1 MAKICIP
8 NETRRGVLH
17 LILVI
22 NRLIIMD
29 SFSSLETSL
38 GEMSVFSQEL
48 LAIALSSSVNI
59 LAGLG
64 TIIIGFW
71 LSSKASSMVRK
82 QMSTLR
88 RVDKTLA
95 PILASIIRYAG
106 FILTLVVA
114 LGQFGVQTTSII
126 AVLGAAGLAIGLALQ
141 GTLSNVASGIML
153 LLLRP
158 FSVGDWIETNS
169 ISGTVREIGLFA
181 TQIDTFD
188 NIYITVPNSSIW
200 SATIINNSRH
210 QIRRMDLDIGIG
222 YNSDLNK
229 VEKALITLTKDKRIL
244 SDPEPQ
250 FLVVDYADS
259 AILVRL
265 RLYAQYEDFFALN
278 WDLKRRLKPLLDAHN
293 IEIPF
298 PQRVVHHLGTDSET
312 GS

>member
-1 MAKICIP
+1 
-8 NETRRGVLH
+8 
-17 LILVI
+17 
-22 NRLIIMD
+22 MD

-82 QMSTLR
+82 QMSTLQR
-88 RVDKTLA
+88 TDKTLT

-210 QIRRMDLDIGIG
+210 QMRRMDLDIGIG
-222 YNSDLNK
+222 YDSDLNE

>member
-1 MAKICIP
+1 
-8 NETRRGVLH
+8 
-17 LILVI
+17 
-22 NRLIIMD
+22 MD

-71 LSSKASSMVRK
+71 LSSKASSIVRK
-82 QMSTLR
+82 QMSTLQ

-222 YNSDLNK
+222 YNSDLNE

-298 PQRVVHHLGTDSET
+298 PQRVVHHLRTDSET

>member
-1 MAKICIP
+1 
-8 NETRRGVLH
+8 
-17 LILVI
+17 
-22 NRLIIMD
+22 MD

-38 GEMSVFSQEL
+38 GEMSLFSQEL
-48 LAIALSSSVNI
+48 FALALSSSVNV

-71 LSSKASSMVRK
+71 LSGKASAMVRK
-82 QMSTLR
+82 QMSTLPR
-88 RVDKTLA
+88 IDKTLA
-95 PILASIIRYAG
+95 PILASTIRYAG

-188 NIYITVPNSSIW
+188 NIYISVPNSSIW
-200 SATIINNSRH
+200 SEIIINNSRH
-210 QIRRMDLDIGIG
+210 SVRRMDLDIGID
-222 YNSDLNK
+222 YNSDLDE
-229 VEKALITLTKDKRIL
+229 VEKALMTLTEDQRIL
-244 SDPEPQ
+244 ADPQPQ
-250 FLVVDYADS
+250 FLIVDYADS
-259 AILVRL
+259 AIMVRL
-265 RLYAQYEDFFALN
+265 RLYARFEDFFALN

-298 PQRVVHHLGTDSET
+298 PQRVVHHLGTNAKA
-312 GS
+312 GL

>member
-1 MAKICIP
+1 
-8 NETRRGVLH
+8 
-17 LILVI
+17 
-22 NRLIIMD
+22 MD

-71 LSSKASSMVRK
+71 LSSKASSIVRK
-82 QMSTLR
+82 QMSTLQ

-222 YNSDLNK
+222 YNSDLNE

-265 RLYAQYEDFFALN
+265 RLYAQYDDFFALN

>member
-1 MAKICIP
+1 
-8 NETRRGVLH
+8 
-17 LILVI
+17 
-22 NRLIIMD
+22 MD

-82 QMSTLR
+82 QMSTLQ

-158 FSVGDWIETNS
+158 FSVGDWIQTNS

-222 YNSDLNK
+222 YNSDLNE
-229 VEKALITLTKDKRIL
+229 VEKALITLTEDKRIL

>member
-1 MAKICIP
+1 
-8 NETRRGVLH
+8 
-17 LILVI
+17 
-22 NRLIIMD
+22 MD

-59 LAGLG
+59 LAGFG

-82 QMSTLR
+82 QMSTLQ

-169 ISGTVREIGLFA
+169 ISGTVQEIGLFA

>member
-1 MAKICIP
+1 
-8 NETRRGVLH
+8 
-17 LILVI
+17 
-22 NRLIIMD
+22 MD

-59 LAGLG
+59 LAGFG
-64 TIIIGFW
+64 TIIIGFY

-82 QMSTLR
+82 QMSTLQ
-88 RVDKTLA
+88 RVDKTLT

-169 ISGTVREIGLFA
+169 ISGTVQEIGLFA

-222 YNSDLNK
+222 YNSDLNE

>member
-1 MAKICIP
+1 
-8 NETRRGVLH
+8 
-17 LILVI
+17 
-22 NRLIIMD
+22 MD

-38 GEMSVFSQEL
+38 GEMSVFTQEL

-82 QMSTLR
+82 QMSTLQ

-229 VEKALITLTKDKRIL
+229 VEKALMTLTKDKRIL
-244 SDPEPQ
+244 SNPEPQ

-265 RLYAQYEDFFALN
+265 RLYAQYEEFFALN

>member
-1 MAKICIP
+1 
-8 NETRRGVLH
+8 
-17 LILVI
+17 
-22 NRLIIMD
+22 MD

-48 LAIALSSSVNI
+48 LAIGLSSSVNI

-71 LSSKASSMVRK
+71 LSSKASSLVRK
-82 QMSTLR
+82 QMSTLQ

-169 ISGTVREIGLFA
+169 ISGTVQEIGLFA

-200 SATIINNSRH
+200 SATIVNNSRH

-229 VEKALITLTKDKRIL
+229 VEEALITLTKDKRIL

-298 PQRVVHHLGTDSET
+298 PQRVVHHLRSGSET

>member
-1 MAKICIP
+1 
-8 NETRRGVLH
+8 
-17 LILVI
+17 
-22 NRLIIMD
+22 MD

-82 QMSTLR
+82 QMSTLQ

-222 YNSDLNK
+222 YNSDLNE

-265 RLYAQYEDFFALN
+265 RLYAQYDDFFALN

>member
-1 MAKICIP
+1 
-8 NETRRGVLH
+8 
-17 LILVI
+17 
-22 NRLIIMD
+22 MD

-71 LSSKASSMVRK
+71 LSSKASSIVRK
-82 QMSTLR
+82 QMSTLQ

-106 FILTLVVA
+106 FVLTLVVA

-222 YNSDLNK
+222 YNSDLNE

>member
-1 MAKICIP
+1 
-8 NETRRGVLH
+8 
-17 LILVI
+17 
-22 NRLIIMD
+22 MD

-38 GEMSVFSQEL
+38 DEMSVFSQEL

-71 LSSKASSMVRK
+71 LSSKASGMVRE
-82 QMSTLR
+82 QMSTLQ

-200 SATIINNSRH
+200 SATLINNSRH

-222 YNSDLNK
+222 YNSDLNN
-229 VEKALITLTKDKRIL
+229 VEKALMTLTKDKRIL

-265 RLYAQYEDFFALN
+265 RLYAQYEEFFGLN

-298 PQRVVHHLGTDSET
+298 PQRVVHHSEKDSET

>member
-1 MAKICIP
+1 
-8 NETRRGVLH
+8 
-17 LILVI
+17 
-22 NRLIIMD
+22 MD

-38 GEMSVFSQEL
+38 DEMSVFSQEL

-71 LSSKASSMVRK
+71 LSSKASGMVRK
-82 QMSTLR
+82 QMSTLQ

-229 VEKALITLTKDKRIL
+229 VEEALITLTKDKRIL

>member
-1 MAKICIP
+1 
-8 NETRRGVLH
+8 
-17 LILVI
+17 
-22 NRLIIMD
+22 MD

-71 LSSKASSMVRK
+71 LSSKAASIVRK
-82 QMSTLR
+82 QMSTLQ

-210 QIRRMDLDIGIG
+210 HIRRMDLDIGIG
-222 YNSDLNK
+222 YNSDLNE

-265 RLYAQYEDFFALN
+265 RLYAQYDDFFALN

>member
-1 MAKICIP
+1 
-8 NETRRGVLH
+8 
-17 LILVI
+17 
-22 NRLIIMD
+22 MD

-38 GEMSVFSQEL
+38 GEMSLFSQEL
-48 LAIALSSSVNI
+48 FAFALSSSVNV

-71 LSSKASSMVRK
+71 LSSKASAMVRK
-82 QMSTLR
+82 QMSTLP
-88 RVDKTLA
+88 RVYKTLA
-95 PILASIIRYAG
+95 PILASTIRYAG

-158 FSVGDWIETNS
+158 FSVGDWIETNG

-181 TQIDTFD
+181 TQIDTFA
-188 NIYITVPNSSIW
+188 NIYISVPNSTIW
-200 SATIINNSRH
+200 SGTIINNSRH
-210 QIRRMDLDIGIG
+210 PVRRMDVDIDVG
-222 YNSDLNK
+222 YDSDLDK
-229 VEKALITLTKDKRIL
+229 VENALMTLIEDKRVL
-244 SDPEPQ
+244 ADPKPQ

-259 AILVRL
+259 AIVVRL
-265 RLYAQYEDFFALN
+265 RLYARYENFFALN
-278 WDLKRRLKPLLDAHN
+278 WDLRRRLKPVLDAHD

-298 PQRVVHHLGTDSET
+298 PQRVVKHLGPDADVRAKR
-312 GS
+312 

>member
-1 MAKICIP
+1 
-8 NETRRGVLH
+8 
-17 LILVI
+17 
-22 NRLIIMD
+22 MD
-29 SFSSLETSL
+29 TFSAFETSL
-38 GEMSVFSQEL
+38 GEMSLLSQEL
-48 LAIALSSSVNI
+48 FAIALNSSMNV
-59 LAGLG
+59 LAGVG

-71 LSSKASSMVRK
+71 LSGKASGMVRK
-82 QMSTLR
+82 RMSALPR
-88 RVDKTLA
+88 ADKTLI

-169 ISGTVREIGLFA
+169 ISGTVREIGLFS
-181 TQIDTFD
+181 TQIDTFE
-188 NIYITVPNSSIW
+188 NVFISVPNSSIW
-200 SATIINNSRH
+200 SSTIVNNSRH
-210 QIRRMDLDIGIG
+210 NVRRMDIDIGVGYDSDLDI
-222 YNSDLNK
+222 
-229 VEKALITLTKDKRIL
+229 VETALLSLSEDERVL
-244 SDPEPQ
+244 SDPEPI

-265 RLYAQYEDFFALN
+265 RLYARYDDFFALN
-278 WDLKRRLKPLLDAHN
+278 WDLKRRLKPLLDEHK

-298 PQRVVHHLGTDSET
+298 PQRVVHHLGSASEDL
-312 GS
+312 S

>member
-1 MAKICIP
+1 
-8 NETRRGVLH
+8 
-17 LILVI
+17 
-22 NRLIIMD
+22 MD
-29 SFSSLETSL
+29 SFSSFETSL

-71 LSSKASSMVRK
+71 LSSKAASIVRK
-82 QMSTLR
+82 QMSTLQ

-169 ISGTVREIGLFA
+169 ISGTVQEIGLFA

-210 QIRRMDLDIGIG
+210 HIRRMDLDIGIG
-222 YNSDLNK
+222 YNSDLDE
-229 VEKALITLTKDKRIL
+229 VEKALITLTKDRRIL
-244 SDPEPQ
+244 SDPKPQ

-265 RLYAQYEDFFALN
+265 RLYAQYDDFFALN

>member
-1 MAKICIP
+1 
-8 NETRRGVLH
+8 
-17 LILVI
+17 
-22 NRLIIMD
+22 MD

-38 GEMSVFSQEL
+38 DEMSVFSQEL

-71 LSSKASSMVRK
+71 LSSKASSIVRK
-82 QMSTLR
+82 QMSTLQ

-229 VEKALITLTKDKRIL
+229 VEKALMTLTKDKRIL

>member
-1 MAKICIP
+1 
-8 NETRRGVLH
+8 
-17 LILVI
+17 
-22 NRLIIMD
+22 MD

-59 LAGLG
+59 LAGFG
-64 TIIIGFW
+64 TIIIGFY

-82 QMSTLR
+82 QMSTLQ

-158 FSVGDWIETNS
+158 FSVGDWIETNG

-200 SATIINNSRH
+200 SATILNNSRH

-278 WDLKRRLKPLLDAHN
+278 WDLKRRLKPLPDAHN

-298 PQRVVHHLGTDSET
+298 PQRVVHHLRSGSET

>member
-1 MAKICIP
+1 
-8 NETRRGVLH
+8 
-17 LILVI
+17 
-22 NRLIIMD
+22 MD

-59 LAGLG
+59 LAGFG
-64 TIIIGFW
+64 TIIIGFY

-82 QMSTLR
+82 QMSTLQ

-265 RLYAQYEDFFALN
+265 RLYAQYEEFFALN

-298 PQRVVHHLGTDSET
+298 PQRVIHHLGADSET

>member
-1 MAKICIP
+1 
-8 NETRRGVLH
+8 
-17 LILVI
+17 
-22 NRLIIMD
+22 MD

-59 LAGLG
+59 LAGFG

-71 LSSKASSMVRK
+71 LSSKASSIVRE
-82 QMSTLR
+82 QMSTLQ

-222 YNSDLNK
+222 YNSDLNE